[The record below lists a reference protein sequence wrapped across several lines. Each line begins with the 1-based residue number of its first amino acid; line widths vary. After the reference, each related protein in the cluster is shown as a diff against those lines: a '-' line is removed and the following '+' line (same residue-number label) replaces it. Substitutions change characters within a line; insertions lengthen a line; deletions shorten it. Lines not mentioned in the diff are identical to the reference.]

1 MHVYQHFRGYHI
13 VNWTNGQKYPLCIYC
28 EIKFYAVKFLI
39 IEKYILLYLSICP
52 VISKRP
58 KFLSNCCPALDVP
71 SYNSVNHCTMSPP
84 LLSVLSC
91 VPTGV
96 RGVFKKLGLDFTH
109 LFVLYW
115 RHDIKRKEPCRND
128 TTPRPLSDNR
138 RSSECG

>member
-1 MHVYQHFRGYHI
+1 M
-13 VNWTNGQKYPLCIYC
+13 NWTNGQKYPLCIYC

-58 KFLSNCCPALDVP
+58 KFLSNCCPTLAVP
-71 SYNSVNHCTMSPP
+71 YHDPVKHCTISLP
-84 LLSVLSC
+84 LLGVLSQ
-91 VPTGV
+91 VPHGGA
-96 RGVFKKLGLDFTH
+96 GVFEKLGLDFPP
-109 LFVLYW
+109 LRVLYW

-138 RSSECG
+138 RSSKCG